1 MSRAHTV
8 ATIQSELQAF
18 SAYVYLFQQ
27 QVAEKMKLHPTD
39 FHSIHLLD
47 RHGAMTAGQLATQL
61 GLTSGATTAAIDRL
75 VELGCAE
82 RVASTTDRRS
92 TVVRLRSDGIKKMR
106 HEYQLIETQIK
117 TQLERFSDD
126 ELDVITRFLQAL
138 TGL

>member
-1 MSRAHTV
+1 MSRAYKV

-18 SAYVYLFQQ
+18 STYVYLFQQ
-27 QVAEKMKLHPTD
+27 QVAEKMELHPTD

-82 RVASTTDRRS
+82 RVASDTDRRS
-92 TVVRLRSDGIKKMR
+92 TVVRLRPDGIKKMR
-106 HEYQLIETQIK
+106 HEYKAVVKQTAAL
-117 TQLERFSDD
+117 LERFSDD
-126 ELDVITRFLQAL
+126 ELDVITRFLRAL